1 MGKCLEDAGG
11 VLSLL
16 TPPIYILWDS
26 QRKKIN
32 TEENANVVDDVC
44 GIEFI
49 RFLAVLD
56 IVK

>member
-16 TPPIYILWDS
+16 TPIYILWDS